1 MDNSFIKLYR
11 KIQDNWIWDNPLY
24 LKCWIDMLMR
34 ASIKSS
40 SMLLNNQI
48 VKVNRGEIVF
58 SQENFAKR
66 NGMSRQQL
74 RTFLKKLK
82 QTNMIKSSPNSNQQ
96 ITHLS
101 IVEYNSYNS
110 IKNNQD
116 LTKTQPRLNHIIRK
130 KESKKVINNKDFDL
144 FWEHYPKKVGKK
156 KVQDK
161 FNSNNYPIDLIIKN
175 IELQKKS
182 DQWQNQ
188 QYIPNPET
196 YLNQERWTDEVVLP
210 VADDEPIYIYQCG
223 KCNQTKT
230 TSEYRDL
237 YVSCCDE
244 QIQPRKEYK

>member
-1 MDNSFIKLYR
+1 
-11 KIQDNWIWDNPLY
+11 
-24 LKCWIDMLMR
+24 MLMR

-48 VKVNRGEIVF
+48 IEVNRGEIVF
-58 SQENFAKR
+58 SQRNFAKR
-66 NGMSRQQL
+66 NNMSRQRL
-74 RTFLKKLK
+74 RTFLKKLEK
-82 QTNMIKSSPNSNQQ
+82 TNMIRLKSNPDITHAVIIGYSTYNDFKSNQKKP
-96 ITHLS
+96 
-101 IVEYNSYNS
+101 VNNP
-110 IKNNQD
+110 IKRSKEGKN
-116 LTKTQPRLNHIIRK
+116 
-130 KESKKVINNKDFDL
+130 KESNKDFDL

-210 VADDEPIYIYQCG
+210 VADDEPIYVYQCG

>member
-1 MDNSFIKLYR
+1 MDKSFIKLYR

-48 VKVNRGEIVF
+48 IEVNRGEIVF
-58 SQENFAKR
+58 SQRNFAKR
-66 NGMSRQQL
+66 NNMTRQRL
-74 RTFLKKLK
+74 RTFLKKLEK
-82 QTNMIKSSPNSNQQ
+82 TNMIRLKSNPDITHAVIVEYSTYNDFKSNQQ
-96 ITHLS
+96 KPTHNP
-101 IVEYNSYNS
+101 I
-110 IKNNQD
+110 IKGN
-116 LTKTQPRLNHIIRK
+116 KVRK
-130 KESKKVINNKDFDL
+130 KEVNKDFDL

-161 FNSNNYPIDLIIKN
+161 FNANNYPIDLIIKN

-210 VADDEPIYIYQCG
+210 VADDEPIYVYQCG
-223 KCNQTKT
+223 KCKQTKT

>member
-1 MDNSFIKLYR
+1 
-11 KIQDNWIWDNPLY
+11 
-24 LKCWIDMLMR
+24 MLMR
-34 ASIKSS
+34 ASIKPS

-48 VKVNRGEIVF
+48 IEVNRGEIVF
-58 SQENFAKR
+58 SQRNFAKR
-66 NGMSRQQL
+66 NNITRQRL
-74 RTFLKKLK
+74 RTFLKKLEK
-82 QTNMIKSSPNSNQQ
+82 TNMIRLKSNPEITHAVIVGYSIYNDFKSNQQ
-96 ITHLS
+96 KPT
-101 IVEYNSYNS
+101 YNPI
-110 IKNNQD
+110 IKS
-116 LTKTQPRLNHIIRK
+116 KKVRK
-130 KESKKVINNKDFDL
+130 KENNKDFDL

-196 YLNQERWTDEVVLP
+196 YLNQERWNDEVVLP
-210 VADDEPIYIYQCG
+210 VADDEPIYVYQCG

>member
-34 ASIKSS
+34 ANIKSS
-40 SMLLNNQI
+40 STLINEHI
-48 VKVNRGEIVF
+48 VEVSRGEIVF
-58 SQENFAKR
+58 SQRNFAKR
-66 NGMSRQQL
+66 NKMSRQQL
-74 RTFLKKLK
+74 RTFLKKLEK
-82 QTNMIKSSPNSNQQ
+82 SKMIRVKSNPVL
-96 ITHLS
+96 THLILVGYS
-101 IVEYNSYNS
+101 TYNDS
-110 IKNNQD
+110 K
-116 LTKTQPRLNHIIRK
+116 LTQGQPKGNPTIRK
-130 KESKKVINNKDFDL
+130 EERKNKESNKEFEK
-144 FWEHYPKKVGKK
+144 FWEQYPKKVGKK

-161 FNSNNYPIDLIIKN
+161 FDKNSYPIDLILKN
-175 IELQKKS
+175 LELQKKS
-182 DQWQNQ
+182 EQWQNQ

-210 VADDEPIYIYQCG
+210 VADDEPIYVYQCG
-223 KCNQTKT
+223 KCKQTKT

>member
-34 ASIKSS
+34 ASIKPS

-48 VKVNRGEIVF
+48 IEVNRGEIVF
-58 SQENFAKR
+58 SQRNFAKR
-66 NGMSRQQL
+66 NNMSRQQL
-74 RTFLKKLK
+74 RTFLNKLEK
-82 QTNMIKSSPNSNQQ
+82 SKMIRSKSNPDV
-96 ITHLS
+96 THLILVGYS
-101 IVEYNSYNS
+101 TYNDS
-110 IKNNQD
+110 K
-116 LTKTQPRLNHIIRK
+116 LTQSQPRPNPIIRK
-130 KESKKVINNKDFDL
+130 KESKNKESNKDFEK
-144 FWEHYPKKVGKK
+144 FWKAYPKKVGKK

-161 FNSNNYPIDLIIKN
+161 FDANNFPIDLIIKN

-210 VADDEPIYIYQCG
+210 FVPDEPIYVYQCG
-223 KCNQTKT
+223 KCNKQKT

>member
-1 MDNSFIKLYR
+1 MNNSFIKLYR

-34 ASIKSS
+34 ASIKPS
-40 SMLLNNQI
+40 SMLMNNQI
-48 VKVNRGEIVF
+48 IEVNRGEIVF
-58 SQENFAKR
+58 SQRNFAKR
-66 NGMSRQQL
+66 NNMSRQQL
-74 RTFLKKLK
+74 RTFLTKLEK
-82 QTNMIKSSPNSNQQ
+82 SKMIRSKSNPDV
-96 ITHLS
+96 THLILVGYS
-101 IVEYNSYNS
+101 TYNDS
-110 IKNNQD
+110 K
-116 LTKTQPRLNHIIRK
+116 LTQSQPRPNPIIRK
-130 KESKKVINNKDFDL
+130 KESKNKESNKDFEK
-144 FWEHYPKKVGKK
+144 FWKAYPKKVGKK

-161 FNSNNYPIDLIIKN
+161 FDAKDFPIDLIIKN

-210 VADDEPIYIYQCG
+210 FVPDEPIYVYQCEI
-223 KCNQTKT
+223 CNKQKT

-244 QIQPRKEYK
+244 QIQTRKEYK

>member
-34 ASIKSS
+34 ASIKPS

-48 VKVNRGEIVF
+48 IEVNRGEIVF
-58 SQENFAKR
+58 SQRNFAKR
-66 NGMSRQQL
+66 NNMSRQQL
-74 RTFLKKLK
+74 RTFLTKLEK
-82 QTNMIKSSPNSNQQ
+82 SKMIRSKSNPDV
-96 ITHLS
+96 THLILVGYS
-101 IVEYNSYNS
+101 TYNDS
-110 IKNNQD
+110 K
-116 LTKTQPRLNHIIRK
+116 LTQNQPRPNPIIRK
-130 KESKKVINNKDFDL
+130 KESKNKESNKDFEK
-144 FWEHYPKKVGKK
+144 FWKAYPKKVGKK

-161 FNSNNYPIDLIIKN
+161 FDENNFPIDLILKN

-210 VADDEPIYIYQCG
+210 FVPDEPIYVYQCD
-223 KCNQTKT
+223 KCNKQKT

>member
-48 VKVNRGEIVF
+48 IEVSRGEIVF
-58 SQENFAKR
+58 SQRNFAKR
-66 NGMSRQQL
+66 NNMTRQQL
-74 RTFLKKLK
+74 RTFLTKLEK
-82 QTNMIKSSPNSNQQ
+82 SKMIEVKSNPD
-96 ITHLS
+96 ITHII
-101 IVEYNSYNS
+101 IVEYYTYNS
-110 IKNNQD
+110 FKSTQS
-116 LTKTQPRLNHIIRK
+116 QPRLNPIIRK
-130 KESKKVINNKDFDL
+130 KESKNKESNKDFDL

-182 DQWQNQ
+182 DQWKNQ

-210 VADDEPIYIYQCG
+210 VADDEPIYVYQCG
-223 KCNQTKT
+223 KCNKQKT

>member
-1 MDNSFIKLYR
+1 
-11 KIQDNWIWDNPLY
+11 
-24 LKCWIDMLMR
+24 MLMR
-34 ASIKSS
+34 ASIKPS

-48 VKVNRGEIVF
+48 IEVNRGEIVF
-58 SQENFAKR
+58 SQKNFAKR

-96 ITHLS
+96 ITHIF
-101 IVEYNSYNS
+101 IVEYNNYNS

-116 LTKTQPRLNHIIRK
+116 LTNTQPRLNHIIRK

-196 YLNQERWTDEVVLP
+196 YLNQERWTDEVVVP
-210 VADDEPIYIYQCG
+210 VADDEPIYVYQCG
-223 KCNQTKT
+223 KCNKTKT

-244 QIQPRKEYK
+244 QVQPRKEYK

>member
-34 ASIKSS
+34 ASIKPS

-48 VKVNRGEIVF
+48 IEVNRGEIVF

-101 IVEYNSYNS
+101 IVEYNTYNS
-110 IKNNQD
+110 IKNNQH
-116 LTKTQPRLNHIIRK
+116 LTSNQPAFNHIIK
-130 KESKKVINNKDFDL
+130 SKKVRTI
-144 FWEHYPKKVGKK
+144 
-156 KVQDK
+156 
-161 FNSNNYPIDLIIKN
+161 S
-175 IELQKKS
+175 LQ
-182 DQWQNQ
+182 
-188 QYIPNPET
+188 
-196 YLNQERWTDEVVLP
+196 
-210 VADDEPIYIYQCG
+210 
-223 KCNQTKT
+223 
-230 TSEYRDL
+230 
-237 YVSCCDE
+237 
-244 QIQPRKEYK
+244 

>member
-1 MDNSFIKLYR
+1 MNNSFIKLYR

-34 ASIKSS
+34 ASIKPS

-48 VKVNRGEIVF
+48 IEVNRGEIVF
-58 SQENFAKR
+58 SQRNFAKR
-66 NGMSRQQL
+66 NNMTRQRL
-74 RTFLKKLK
+74 RTFLKKLEK
-82 QTNMIKSSPNSNQQ
+82 TNMIRLKSNPEITHAVIVGYSTYNDFKSNQQ
-96 ITHLS
+96 KPTHNP
-101 IVEYNSYNS
+101 I
-110 IKNNQD
+110 IKGN
-116 LTKTQPRLNHIIRK
+116 KVRK
-130 KESKKVINNKDFDL
+130 KEVNKDFDL
-144 FWEHYPKKVGKK
+144 FWKAYPKKVGKK

-161 FNSNNYPIDLIIKN
+161 FDANNYPIDLIIKN
-175 IELQKKS
+175 LELQKKS

-210 VADDEPIYIYQCG
+210 FVPDEPIYVYQCD
-223 KCNQTKT
+223 KCNKQKT

-244 QIQPRKEYK
+244 QIQPRKEYR

>member
-1 MDNSFIKLYR
+1 
-11 KIQDNWIWDNPLY
+11 
-24 LKCWIDMLMR
+24 MLMR
-34 ASIKSS
+34 ASIKPS
-40 SMLLNNQI
+40 SMLINNQI
-48 VKVNRGEIVF
+48 VEINRGEIVF
-58 SQENFAKR
+58 SQNNFASR

-74 RTFLKKLK
+74 RTFLKKLEK
-82 QTNMIKSSPNSNQQ
+82 TKMIEVKSNQLL
-96 ITHLS
+96 THLI
-101 IVEYNSYNS
+101 IVGYQRYNDY
-110 IKNNQD
+110 KP
-116 LTKTQPRLNHIIRK
+116 TKSQPTNNHIIK
-130 KESKKVINNKDFDL
+130 GKKVRKEEINKDFEK
-144 FWEHYPKKVGKK
+144 FWKAYPKKVGKK

-161 FNSNNYPIDLIIKN
+161 FDANDFPIDLIIKN

-210 VADDEPIYIYQCG
+210 SIPDEPIYVYQCG
-223 KCNQTKT
+223 KCNKQKT

>member
-34 ASIKSS
+34 ASIKPS

-48 VKVNRGEIVF
+48 IEVNRGEIVF
-58 SQENFAKR
+58 SQRNFAKR
-66 NGMSRQQL
+66 NNMSRQQL
-74 RTFLKKLK
+74 RTFLNKLEK
-82 QTNMIKSSPNSNQQ
+82 SKMIEVKSNPE
-96 ITHLS
+96 ITHIILVGYS
-101 IVEYNSYNS
+101 TYNDS
-110 IKNNQD
+110 K
-116 LTKTQPRLNHIIRK
+116 LTQNQPRPNPIIRK
-130 KESKKVINNKDFDL
+130 KESKNKESNKDFEK
-144 FWEHYPKKVGKK
+144 FWKAYPKKVGKK

-161 FNSNNYPIDLIIKN
+161 FDANNFPIDLIIKN

-210 VADDEPIYIYQCG
+210 FVPDEPIYVYQCD
-223 KCNQTKT
+223 KCNKQKT

>member
-1 MDNSFIKLYR
+1 
-11 KIQDNWIWDNPLY
+11 
-24 LKCWIDMLMR
+24 MLMR
-34 ASIKSS
+34 ASIKPS

-48 VKVNRGEIVF
+48 IEINRGEIVF
-58 SQENFAKR
+58 SQRNFAKR
-66 NGMSRQQL
+66 NNMTRQRL
-74 RTFLKKLK
+74 RTFLKKLEK
-82 QTNMIKSSPNSNQQ
+82 TNMIRLKSNPEITHAVILGYSTYNDFKSNQQ
-96 ITHLS
+96 KPTHS
-101 IVEYNSYNS
+101 PI
-110 IKNNQD
+110 IK
-116 LTKTQPRLNHIIRK
+116 K
-130 KESKKVINNKDFDL
+130 KESKNKESNKDFEK

-210 VADDEPIYIYQCG
+210 VADDEPIYVYQCG

>member
-34 ASIKSS
+34 ASIKPS
-40 SMLLNNQI
+40 SMLMNNQI
-48 VKVNRGEIVF
+48 IEVNRGEIVF
-58 SQENFAKR
+58 SQRNFAKR
-66 NGMSRQQL
+66 NNMSRQKL
-74 RTFLKKLK
+74 RTFLKKLEK
-82 QTNMIKSSPNSNQQ
+82 TNMIRLKSNPE
-96 ITHLS
+96 ITHAVILGYS
-101 IVEYNSYNS
+101 TYNDFKLIHSKPTHNPI
-110 IKNNQD
+110 IKG
-116 LTKTQPRLNHIIRK
+116 
-130 KESKKVINNKDFDL
+130 KKVRKEEINKDFEK
-144 FWEHYPKKVGKK
+144 FWKAYPKKVGKK

-161 FNSNNYPIDLIIKN
+161 FDANNYPIDLIIKN

-182 DQWQNQ
+182 EQWQNQ

-210 VADDEPIYIYQCG
+210 FVPDEPIYVYQCG
-223 KCNQTKT
+223 KCNKQKT

>member
-34 ASIKSS
+34 ASIKPS

-48 VKVNRGEIVF
+48 IEVNRGEIVF
-58 SQENFAKR
+58 SQRNFAKR
-66 NGMSRQQL
+66 NNMTRQRL
-74 RTFLKKLK
+74 RTFLKKLEK
-82 QTNMIKSSPNSNQQ
+82 TNMIRLKSNPDVTHIIIVAYSTHNDFKSNQKKP
-96 ITHLS
+96 THNP
-101 IVEYNSYNS
+101 I
-110 IKNNQD
+110 IKGN
-116 LTKTQPRLNHIIRK
+116 KVRK
-130 KESKKVINNKDFDL
+130 KEINKEFEK
-144 FWEHYPKKVGKK
+144 FWKAYPKKVGKK

-161 FNSNNYPIDLIIKN
+161 FDANDFPVDLIIKN

-182 DQWQNQ
+182 EQWQNQ

-210 VADDEPIYIYQCG
+210 FVPDEPIYVYQCD
-223 KCNQTKT
+223 KCNKQKT

>member
-1 MDNSFIKLYR
+1 
-11 KIQDNWIWDNPLY
+11 
-24 LKCWIDMLMR
+24 MLMR

-40 SMLLNNQI
+40 SMLINNQI
-48 VKVNRGEIVF
+48 VEINRGEIVF
-58 SQENFAKR
+58 SQRNFAKR
-66 NGMSRQQL
+66 NNMSRQRL
-74 RTFLKKLK
+74 RTFLKKLEK
-82 QTNMIKSSPNSNQQ
+82 TNMIRLKSNPDITHAVIIGYSTYNDFKSNQQ
-96 ITHLS
+96 KPT
-101 IVEYNSYNS
+101 YNPI
-110 IKNNQD
+110 IK
-116 LTKTQPRLNHIIRK
+116 K
-130 KESKKVINNKDFDL
+130 KESKNKESNKDFDL

-161 FNSNNYPIDLIIKN
+161 FNANNYPIDLIIKN

-196 YLNQERWTDEVVLP
+196 YLNQERWTDEVVLS
-210 VADDEPIYIYQCG
+210 VADDEPIYVYQCG
-223 KCNQTKT
+223 KCNKQKT

>member
-1 MDNSFIKLYR
+1 
-11 KIQDNWIWDNPLY
+11 
-24 LKCWIDMLMR
+24 MLMR

-40 SMLLNNQI
+40 SMLINNQI
-48 VKVNRGEIVF
+48 VEINRGEIVF
-58 SQENFAKR
+58 SQRNFAKR
-66 NGMSRQQL
+66 NNMSRQRL
-74 RTFLKKLK
+74 RTFLKKLEK
-82 QTNMIKSSPNSNQQ
+82 TNMIRLKSNPDITHAVIIGYSTYNDFKSNQQ
-96 ITHLS
+96 KPT
-101 IVEYNSYNS
+101 YNPI
-110 IKNNQD
+110 IK
-116 LTKTQPRLNHIIRK
+116 K
-130 KESKKVINNKDFDL
+130 KESKNKESNKDFDL

-161 FNSNNYPIDLIIKN
+161 FNANNYPIDLIIKN

-196 YLNQERWTDEVVLP
+196 YLNQERWTDEVVLE
-210 VADDEPIYIYQCG
+210 AISDEPIYVYQCG
-223 KCNQTKT
+223 KCNKQKT

>member
-34 ASIKSS
+34 ASIKPS

-48 VKVNRGEIVF
+48 IEVNRGEIVF
-58 SQENFAKR
+58 SQRNFAKR
-66 NGMSRQQL
+66 NNMSRQQL
-74 RTFLKKLK
+74 RTFLTKLEK
-82 QTNMIKSSPNSNQQ
+82 SKMIRSKSNPDV
-96 ITHLS
+96 THLILVGYS
-101 IVEYNSYNS
+101 TYNDS
-110 IKNNQD
+110 K
-116 LTKTQPRLNHIIRK
+116 LTQNQPRPNPIIRK
-130 KESKKVINNKDFDL
+130 KESKNKESNKDFEK

-161 FNSNNYPIDLIIKN
+161 FDANNFPIDLIIKN

-210 VADDEPIYIYQCG
+210 FVPDEPIYVYQCD
-223 KCNQTKT
+223 KCNKQKT

>member
-1 MDNSFIKLYR
+1 VDNSFIKLYR

-34 ASIKSS
+34 ASIKPS

-48 VKVNRGEIVF
+48 IEVNRGEIVF
-58 SQENFAKR
+58 SQRNFAKR
-66 NGMSRQQL
+66 NNMTRQRL
-74 RTFLKKLK
+74 RTFLKKLEK
-82 QTNMIKSSPNSNQQ
+82 TNMIRLKSNPEITHAVIVGYSTYNDFKSNQKKPSQ
-96 ITHLS
+96 NPI
-101 IVEYNSYNS
+101 
-110 IKNNQD
+110 IKG
-116 LTKTQPRLNHIIRK
+116 KKVRK
-130 KESKKVINNKDFDL
+130 KEINKDFEL
-144 FWEHYPKKVGKK
+144 FWKAYPKKVGKK

-161 FNSNNYPIDLIIKN
+161 FDANNFPIDLIIKN

-210 VADDEPIYIYQCG
+210 FVPDEPIYVYQCD
-223 KCNQTKT
+223 KCNKQKT

>member
-34 ASIKSS
+34 ASIKPS

-48 VKVNRGEIVF
+48 IEVNRGEIVF
-58 SQENFAKR
+58 SQRNFAKR
-66 NGMSRQQL
+66 NNMTRQRL
-74 RTFLKKLK
+74 RTFLKKLEK
-82 QTNMIKSSPNSNQQ
+82 TNMIRLKSNPDV
-96 ITHLS
+96 THII
-101 IVEYNSYNS
+101 IVEYSHYNS
-110 IKNNQD
+110 LKPNHQKPSQNPIIKG
-116 LTKTQPRLNHIIRK
+116 
-130 KESKKVINNKDFDL
+130 KKVRKEEINKDFEK
-144 FWEHYPKKVGKK
+144 FWKAYPKKVGKK

-161 FNSNNYPIDLIIKN
+161 FDANNFPIDLIIKN
-175 IELQKKS
+175 LELQKKS

-210 VADDEPIYIYQCG
+210 FVPDEPIYVYQCD
-223 KCNQTKT
+223 KCNKQKT

>member
-1 MDNSFIKLYR
+1 
-11 KIQDNWIWDNPLY
+11 
-24 LKCWIDMLMR
+24 MLMR
-34 ASIKSS
+34 ASIKPS
-40 SMLLNNQI
+40 SMLINNQI
-48 VKVNRGEIVF
+48 VEINRGEIVF
-58 SQENFAKR
+58 SQNNFASR

-74 RTFLKKLK
+74 RTFLKKLEK
-82 QTNMIKSSPNSNQQ
+82 TQMIEVKSNQLL
-96 ITHLS
+96 THLI
-101 IVEYNSYNS
+101 IVGYQRYNDY
-110 IKNNQD
+110 KP
-116 LTKTQPRLNHIIRK
+116 TKSQPTNNHIIK
-130 KESKKVINNKDFDL
+130 GKKVRKEKINKDFEK
-144 FWEHYPKKVGKK
+144 FWKAYPKKVGKK

-161 FNSNNYPIDLIIKN
+161 FDANNFPIDLIIKN

-210 VADDEPIYIYQCG
+210 SIPDEPIYVYQCDICS
-223 KCNQTKT
+223 KQKT

>member
-34 ASIKSS
+34 ASIKPS

-48 VKVNRGEIVF
+48 IEVNRGEIVF
-58 SQENFAKR
+58 SQRNFAKR
-66 NGMSRQQL
+66 NNMTRQRL
-74 RTFLKKLK
+74 RTFLKKLEK
-82 QTNMIKSSPNSNQQ
+82 TNMIRLKSNPDVTHIIIVSYSTHNDFKSNQKKP
-96 ITHLS
+96 THNP
-101 IVEYNSYNS
+101 I
-110 IKNNQD
+110 IKGN
-116 LTKTQPRLNHIIRK
+116 KVRK
-130 KESKKVINNKDFDL
+130 KEINKEFEK
-144 FWEHYPKKVGKK
+144 FWEQYPKKVGKK

-161 FNSNNYPIDLIIKN
+161 FDKNNYPIDLILKN
-175 IELQKKS
+175 LELQKKS
-182 DQWQNQ
+182 EQWQNQ

-210 VADDEPIYIYQCG
+210 FVPDEPIYVYQCD
-223 KCNQTKT
+223 KCNKQKT

>member
-34 ASIKSS
+34 ASIKPS

-48 VKVNRGEIVF
+48 IEVNRGEIVF
-58 SQENFAKR
+58 SQRNFAKR
-66 NGMSRQQL
+66 NNMTRQRL
-74 RTFLKKLK
+74 RTFLKKLEK
-82 QTNMIKSSPNSNQQ
+82 TNMIRLKSNPDVTHIIIVGYSVYNDFKSNQRKP
-96 ITHLS
+96 
-101 IVEYNSYNS
+101 VNNP
-110 IKNNQD
+110 IKRSQEGKN
-116 LTKTQPRLNHIIRK
+116 
-130 KESKKVINNKDFDL
+130 KESNKDFEK
-144 FWEHYPKKVGKK
+144 FWKAYPKKVGKK

-161 FNSNNYPIDLIIKN
+161 FDANNFPIDLIIKN

-210 VADDEPIYIYQCG
+210 FVPDEPIYVYRCD
-223 KCNQTKT
+223 KCNKQKT